1 MTRGPMTEAPMRLL
15 TYLELSRYSKA
26 QLLCV
31 IRRIQAC
38 LPFLACGSRRHE
50 TALMNLRHARI
61 FLDRLERARVYVP

>member
-1 MTRGPMTEAPMRLL
+1 MRLL

-31 IRRIQAC
+31 IRRMQAC

-61 FLDRLERARVYVP
+61 FLDRLERTRVYVP